1 MKKTSIILGGLVMLL
16 VAACNSQGF
25 KKTKSGLMYKIISN
39 GKGAPAKKG
48 DIIKI
53 HFVQKVRDSL
63 LGSSYGQMPFY
74 SPVDSIGPMYDPK
87 EIFPLLRNGDSA
99 VVILMADTLLKK
111 QGQLPPFIKRTDKIT
126 LSFRVAG
133 LFTSDSAAQAD
144 QMAEMSKVQ
153 QQQQVEAEK
162 QKVTKVKELE
172 AYLAKNKI
180 VTQKTASGTYVE
192 IKDPGTGMLADSG
205 KKAYVRYAGRLF
217 SNGKEFETN
226 MGPGKEGPGKEGY
239 PVTVGPQANVING
252 WNQGLRFL
260 KGGAKATLYI
270 PFFDGYGQQ
279 SNIPG
284 SQPYETLVFDIQI
297 DSVVNVAPPPA
308 AVPPPP
314 TAPVPAP
321 KK

>member
-1 MKKTSIILGGLVMLL
+1 MKKTSIILGAIVMLL

-99 VVILMADTLLKK
+99 IVILMADTLLKK

-133 LFTSDSAAQAD
+133 LFTSDSAAQSD

-153 QQQQVEAEK
+153 QQQQAEAEK

-172 AYLAKNKI
+172 DYLAKNKI
-180 VTQKTASGTYVE
+180 TTQKTASGTYVE
-192 IKDPGTGMLADSG
+192 IKEPGTGIQADSG

-217 SNGKEFETN
+217 SNGKEFESN
-226 MGPGKEGPGKEGY
+226 MGAGKEAY
-239 PVTVGPQANVING
+239 PVIIGPQANVING
-252 WNQGLRFL
+252 WNQGLRLL
-260 KGGAKATLYI
+260 KGGAKATFYI

-284 SQPYETLVFDIQI
+284 SKPYETLIFDISI

-314 TAPVPAP
+314 PAPAP